1 MAEKSVVIIGAG
13 LSGLASGIYAQM
25 NGYRS
30 RIFEHHSQAGGVASH
45 WKRKGYLIDG
55 GIHFVMG
62 YKPGTALY
70 ETYRELGVVPS
81 TRFVEMNTWGRYVN
95 EASAKSL
102 TITRNLEQFAAD
114 LKALSPKDATVVDD
128 LLSGIRAFQGIDMS
142 DAGMS
147 KPPELTKPWEQLKTM
162 WQMRRVLKYFGG
174 KYNRPMTAYSQSVS
188 EPWLRE
194 CIENLFLP
202 EVPVWFVFMTLALF
216 ADGQLGLLEGG
227 CQDFV
232 GALEKRYLDLGGE
245 ITYKAMVDKI
255 LTENNH
261 AVGIR
266 LTDGSERRAAAVISA
281 ADGRSTL
288 FDMLKG
294 RYVSE
299 KIRKR
304 YDTWK
309 LFRPL
314 MMISYGVAAEY
325 PDEPSLVSYKLAEPI
340 SIDGQTTN
348 FFFVRLFNYSPRFAP
363 NGKSVVQVG
372 FDADWDYWD
381 DLQKRN
387 RSQYEA
393 EKEEWAGKVLERLE
407 CHFSGIAAKVEV
419 TDVATPFTMWR
430 CTLNHRGAW
439 EGWMMTPESI
449 RSQFPRM
456 LPGLANFYM
465 AGQWVMPGGGVVPC
479 LYSGKHA
486 VQLMCRQE
494 KKAFRST
501 AIQ

>member
-1 MAEKSVVIIGAG
+1 MAEKSVIIIGAG
-13 LSGLASGIYAQM
+13 LSGLATGIYAQM
-25 NGYRS
+25 NGYRT
-30 RIFEHHSQAGGVASH
+30 RIFEHHSQPGGVASH

-95 EASAKSL
+95 EASGKGI
-102 TITRNLEQFAAD
+102 TITRDLDRFAAD
-114 LKALSPKDATVVDD
+114 LRALSPKDAAAVDD
-128 LLSGIRAFQGIDMS
+128 LLSGIRAFQGIGMS
-142 DAGMS
+142 DVGLS
-147 KPPELTKPWEQLKTM
+147 KPPELTKPWDQVKMM

-174 KYNRPMTAYSQSVS
+174 KYNRPMAEYSQSVND
-188 EPWLRE
+188 PWLHE

-232 GALEKRYLDLGGE
+232 GVLEKRYLDLGGQV
-245 ITYKAMVDKI
+245 TYKATVDKI
-255 LTENNH
+255 LTENNC
-261 AVGIR
+261 AIGIR
-266 LTDGSERRAAAVISA
+266 LRDGGEHRADAVISA
-281 ADGRSTL
+281 ADGHSTI
-288 FDMLKG
+288 FDMLEG
-294 RYVSE
+294 RYISKE
-299 KIRKR
+299 IRER

-340 SIDGQTTN
+340 RVGSQKTA
-348 FFFVRLFNYSPRFAP
+348 FFFVRLFNYSPCFAP
-363 NGKSVVQVG
+363 NGKTVVQVG
-372 FDADWDYWD
+372 FDADWDYWNA
-381 DLQKRN
+381 LQKCD
-387 RSQYEA
+387 RSQYDA
-393 EKEEWAGKVLERLE
+393 EKDEWASRVLERLE
-407 CHFSGIAAKVEV
+407 SHFPGIAGKVKV
-419 TDVATPFTMWR
+419 TDVATPYTMWR
-430 CTLNHRGAW
+430 YTLNHRGAW

-486 VQLMCRQE
+486 VQLMCHKE
-494 KKAFRST
+494 KKSFRSA
-501 AIQ
+501 AI